1 MLNPDTPVDTSRS
14 RIGFILHAY
23 RQNNDPKDIATHL
36 FESTY
41 GARRIIATWP
51 GSDLKLLWYIF
62 QYAKHNASFDILVP
76 LCCNRFVSAVP
87 DRAIDTRAPWERL
100 GRHMLVQQWAEK
112 SADTLACSCGAKYFD
127 LTISENRSAYA
138 TRTLSCPKC
147 LRIVWKHESSIRL

>member
-14 RIGFILHAY
+14 RIAFILHAY

-62 QYAKHNASFDILVP
+62 QYAKHNAPSDILVP
-76 LCCNRFVSAVP
+76 LCCNRFVRAVP

-100 GRHMLVQQWAEK
+100 GRDLLVQQWADK
-112 SADTLACSCGAKYFD
+112 SSDTLAELNISKKRLLSVAKRD
-127 LTISENRSAYA
+127 VLTFQVGSVPHARG
-138 TRTLSCPKC
+138 TRA
-147 LRIVWKHESSIRL
+147 RWN